1 MHCLRLVSRMYLNKL
16 LLKSFG
22 EFNNKEI
29 VLKPGINVISGTK
42 GTAGKNIKDFIISM
56 LYGLSGNA
64 MNEKRTNF
72 YEVYKP
78 KEGNSFSGKAYIKDD
93 DKTFFVERSFA
104 KKNGKASVLELNSG
118 KELKVKNDSLDG
130 LIFDCSRDNYVNGYC
145 VDDKYDDYS
154 EYFNYDIKNMIMTGT
169 SSIDVNKSIAYL
181 KNKRREYDTSVI
193 EENIEVIDS
202 ELEDYEDVDS
212 ALKDVRKKISAIEE
226 ELAIETARRK
236 REARRLI
243 QTKKSEDENEDNDG
257 TQSDKEVK
265 EKAEEKTD
273 DNSKK
278 NAGNNTNEGV
288 FLDPELLME
297 YEPEKKLTD
306 KLWFI
311 ILTGIFVIA
320 VISAVVCIL
329 PFDKAVRQIFIICTF
344 LFVLVTII
352 EGLYAKGV
360 FEEEV
365 RTPSEEEFRR
375 IVYELER
382 KTETYEEV
390 EIDMSFAK
398 SYLDKREE
406 LTDKERKILADITKR
421 DELTEERKAYAKKLD
436 NAQKEIHAINLA
448 INTINDISKDMSKS
462 YSFII
467 NNNISDIISKF
478 TNKKYNDLYINENNK
493 PMVMSQNGYVEIEN
507 LDNFDKHQVY
517 LAIRYSFL
525 KSLCDEKKMPVV
537 LDGVFDGLDNDYLE
551 NIIDVTKKI
560 SSEQMIIFTSDY
572 RLINK
577 LKEKDINYNHIELN

>member
-1 MHCLRLVSRMYLNKL
+1 
-16 LLKSFG
+16 
-22 EFNNKEI
+22 
-29 VLKPGINVISGTK
+29 
-42 GTAGKNIKDFIISM
+42 
-56 LYGLSGNA
+56 
-64 MNEKRTNF
+64 
-72 YEVYKP
+72 
-78 KEGNSFSGKAYIKDD
+78 
-93 DKTFFVERSFA
+93 
-104 KKNGKASVLELNSG
+104 
-118 KELKVKNDSLDG
+118 
-130 LIFDCSRDNYVNGYC
+130 
-145 VDDKYDDYS
+145 
-154 EYFNYDIKNMIMTGT
+154 MIMTGT

-375 IVYELER
+375 IIYELER

-421 DELTEERKAYAKKLD
+421 DELTEERKTYAKKLD

>member
-375 IVYELER
+375 IIYELER

-421 DELTEERKAYAKKLD
+421 DELTEERKTYAKKLD

-448 INTINDISKDMSKS
+448 INTINDRSKDMSKS

>member
-1 MHCLRLVSRMYLNKL
+1 MYLNKL

-29 VLKPGINVISGTK
+29 VLKPGINVISGAK
-42 GTAGKNIKDFIISM
+42 GTGKKTIKDFIISM

-64 MNEKRTNF
+64 LNDKRTNL

-104 KKNGKASVLELNSG
+104 KKNGRSSVLELNSG

-130 LIFDCSRDNYVNGYC
+130 LIFDCCRDNYVNGYC

-154 EYFNYDIKNMIMTGT
+154 EYFNHDTKNMILTGT
-169 SSIDVNKSIAYL
+169 STIDVNKSIAYL
-181 KNKRREYDTSVI
+181 KNKRREYDMSVL

-202 ELEDYEDVDS
+202 ELEDYEDVDAS
-212 ALKDVRKKISAIEE
+212 LKDVRKKISAIEE

-243 QTKKSEDENEDNDG
+243 QTKKSEDENEDNEG
-257 TQSDKEVK
+257 TQSEEVV
-265 EKAEEKTD
+265 KAEIKEKTD
-273 DNSKK
+273 DKSDENAEK
-278 NAGNNTNEGV
+278 NNNERV
-288 FLDPELLME
+288 FLDPELLKD

-320 VISAVVCIL
+320 VISTVVCIL

-344 LFVLVTII
+344 LFVLITIV

-360 FEEEV
+360 FDEEV

-375 IVYELER
+375 IIYELER

-406 LTDKERKILADITKR
+406 LADKERKILADMAKR
-421 DELTEERKAYAKKLD
+421 DELTEERKTYAKKLD
-436 NAQKEIHAINLA
+436 DAKKEIHAINFA

-478 TNKKYNDLYINENNK
+478 TNKKFNDLYINENNK
-493 PMVMSQNGYVEIEN
+493 PMVMSQNGYVEMEN
-507 LDNFDKHQVY
+507 LDNLDKHQVY

-537 LDGVFDGLDNDYLE
+537 LDGIFDGLDNDYLE

-560 SSEQMIIFTSDY
+560 NSEQMIIFSSDY

>member
-1 MHCLRLVSRMYLNKL
+1 MYLNKL

-29 VLKPGINVISGTK
+29 VLKPGINVISGAK
-42 GTAGKNIKDFIISM
+42 GTGKKTIKDFIISM

-64 MNEKRTNF
+64 LNDKRTNL

-104 KKNGKASVLELNSG
+104 KKNGRSSVLELNSG

-130 LIFDCSRDNYVNGYC
+130 LIFDCCRDNYVNGYC

-154 EYFNYDIKNMIMTGT
+154 GYFNHDTKNMILTGT
-169 SSIDVNKSIAYL
+169 STIDVNKSIAYL
-181 KNKRREYDTSVI
+181 KNKRREYDMSVL

-202 ELEDYEDVDS
+202 ELEDYEDVNAS
-212 ALKDVRKKISAIEE
+212 LKDVRKKISAIEE

-243 QTKKSEDENEDNDG
+243 QTKKSEDENEDNEG
-257 TQSDKEVK
+257 KQSDEVV
-265 EKAEEKTD
+265 KAEIKEKTD
-273 DNSKK
+273 DKSDENAEK
-278 NAGNNTNEGV
+278 NNNERV
-288 FLDPELLME
+288 FLDPELLKD

-320 VISAVVCIL
+320 VISTVVCIL

-344 LFVLVTII
+344 LFVLITIV

-360 FEEEV
+360 FDEEV

-375 IVYELER
+375 IIYELER

-406 LTDKERKILADITKR
+406 LADKERKILADMAKR
-421 DELTEERKAYAKKLD
+421 DELTEERKTYAKKLD
-436 NAQKEIHAINLA
+436 DAKKEIHAINFA

-478 TNKKYNDLYINENNK
+478 TNKKFNDLYINENNK
-493 PMVMSQNGYVEIEN
+493 PMVMSQNGYVEMEN
-507 LDNFDKHQVY
+507 LDNLDKHQVY

-537 LDGVFDGLDNDYLE
+537 LDGIFDGLDNDYLE

-560 SSEQMIIFTSDY
+560 NSEQMIIFSSDY